1 MPIEAK
7 TDALGVIGIFQLE
20 RSDATERAY
29 RHYSARDFF
38 EAAKSP
44 DFFVNKK
51 WHCIHTSTDVIFIHK
66 HFVFMSICDKK
77 RV

>member
-29 RHYSARDFF
+29 RHDSARPTFLRRQ
-38 EAAKSP
+38 K
-44 DFFVNKK
+44 VR
-51 WHCIHTSTDVIFIHK
+51 IFLLIK
-66 HFVFMSICDKK
+66 NGTVFTHPQM
-77 RV
+77 